1 MELGKRAGLTPCKQP
16 LRDIFGEAL
25 LEVCI
30 QNDKVVVLDGDLG
43 NSTKAETVRIHYP
56 ERFFNLGIAESN
68 LVGVG
73 AGLAACGFIPFITS
87 FSSFLLCNA
96 YDQIRL
102 AIAMSNLNAR
112 VLGSHGGISLG
123 KDGPT
128 QMGIEDIALVGG
140 LPTFTILVPSD
151 PASMRAA
158 VKAAVE
164 HVGPVWL
171 RSSRMAL
178 PFIYPENNCP
188 FTIGR
193 ANIVRQGGDVTLI
206 ACGIMVAAALDAA
219 AELAAEGAAGVQPI
233 EARVLDM
240 HTLRPL
246 DVDAIVAAA
255 RETGAIVTAE
265 EHLLTGGMGSNIARV
280 VAGHHAVPMRFVGL
294 ADTYT
299 ESAEP
304 EDLLRKYHLTASDIV
319 VAAREAVA
327 AKAVAAKEWAAK
339 VRGYSER
346 AGGAFAPASG
356 GA

>member
-1 MELGKRAGLTPCKQP
+1 MELGKRAGLEPCQQP
-16 LRDIFGEAL
+16 LRDIFGTAL
-25 LEVCI
+25 REVCAE
-30 QNDKVVVLDGDLG
+30 NARVVVLDGDLG
-43 NSTKAETVRIHYP
+43 NSTKAETVREAYP

-102 AIAMSNLNAR
+102 AIAMSNINAK
-112 VLGSHGGISLG
+112 VLGSHGGITLG

-140 LPTFTILVPSD
+140 LPTFVMLVPSD
-151 PASMRAA
+151 PASMTAA
-158 VKAAVE
+158 VKAAVAHE
-164 HVGPVWL
+164 GPVWL
-171 RSSRMAL
+171 RSSRVAL
-178 PFIYPENNCP
+178 PHIYKNGCP
-188 FTIGR
+188 FTIGK
-193 ANIVRQGGDVTLI
+193 ANTVREGGDVTLI

-219 AELAAEGAAGVQPI
+219 AELAEKGI

-246 DVDAIVAAA
+246 DVEAIVAAA
-255 RETGAIVTAE
+255 RDTGAIVTAE
-265 EHLLTGGMGSNIARV
+265 EHLLTGGMGSNIARI
-280 VAGHHAVPMRFVGL
+280 VASHHAVPMRFIGL

-304 EDLLRKYHLTASDIV
+304 DDLLRKYHLTASDIV
-319 VAAREAVA
+319 KQAKSAVA
-327 AKAVAAKEWAAK
+327 AKR
-339 VRGYSER
+339 RG
-346 AGGAFAPASG
+346 GV
-356 GA
+356 